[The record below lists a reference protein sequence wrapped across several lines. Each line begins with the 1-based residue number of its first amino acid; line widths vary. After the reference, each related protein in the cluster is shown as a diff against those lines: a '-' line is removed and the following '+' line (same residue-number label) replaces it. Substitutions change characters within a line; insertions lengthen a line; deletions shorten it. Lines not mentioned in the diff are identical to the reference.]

1 MTTAIVI
8 VLGLATVVVVL
19 GAVVGAVAATRRART
34 REPVRT
40 PAADPREAQAHD
52 PAAEPDFFD
61 PRTIR
66 VGDTVYVEAARYR
79 AAGALHCTMQGEKW
93 TEYLLDEGARRYN
106 WLSVE
111 ERPGTEGESLHL
123 EVLLWTD
130 VPTQGMVP
138 ARHMLIV
145 DGLEFYPVERGT
157 AAFRSEGNTG
167 LPERGLLDFADY
179 RTGDGRL
186 LSFQRV
192 QGGQWEAS
200 YARPLT
206 PGSIR
211 VDRLP

>member
-1 MTTAIVI
+1 MD
-8 VLGLATVVVVL
+8 
-19 GAVVGAVAATRRART
+19 RRA
-34 REPVRT
+34 
-40 PAADPREAQAHD
+40 DPGDGAGQAH
-52 PAAEPDFFD
+52 AH
-61 PRTIR
+61 R
-66 VGDTVYVEAARYR
+66 G
-79 AAGALHCTMQGEKW
+79 
-93 TEYLLDEGARRYN
+93 
-106 WLSVE
+106 
-111 ERPGTEGESLHL
+111 RPG
-123 EVLLWTD
+123 VLS
-130 VPTQGMVP
+130 
-138 ARHMLIV
+138 
-145 DGLEFYPVERGT
+145 VERGT